1 MDNTNIPESFP
12 TVTVETSI
20 PSLPVPSVP
29 ALIRNARSSTAYLS
43 IGCSLDHAQFIACRE
58 SASTELYDHM
68 SNTISLDEIERISI

>member
-20 PSLPVPSVP
+20 QSLPVPSVP
-29 ALIRNARSSTAYLS
+29 ALIRNASSTAYLS